1 MNVKPTEEATAALA
15 RMGRGAEWE
24 AIEAWLSKWREAC
37 VQTSLTADDIKSRQ
51 AQGALMAIDEFVR
64 QTRAAVELSTR
75 R

>member
-15 RMGRGAEWE
+15 RLGRAAEWE
-24 AIEAWLSKWREAC
+24 AIETWLLKWREAC
-37 VQTSLTADDIKSRQ
+37 VQTSLTAEDTKSRQ

-64 QTRAAVELSTR
+64 HTRAAVELSTR